1 MARYAETE
9 RKYEAPSGMKL
20 PDADRLFDLAVGSS
34 DETELDATYFDTDDL
49 RLARSGVT
57 LRRRV
62 GGDDGCRWGAA
73 PRNLRLGSSP
83 SSVSTPVACGW
94 SRSRNS

>member
-34 DETELDATYFDTDDL
+34 DEAELDATYFDTADL

-57 LRRRV
+57 LSRRA
-62 GGDDGCRWGAA
+62 GGDEAGWHLKLPVDARDEA
-73 PRNLRLGSSP
+73 PTMDPHRH
-83 SSVSTPVACGW
+83 GW
-94 SRSRNS
+94 S